1 MSNPD
6 DDLYDEQMEI
16 QMALEESGSNIPP
29 YPTTVD
35 GIQAMQERIT
45 YLERQILSIGL
56 HHVVGTVTEEELAK
70 CLKPVQARLRSA
82 QQRLADFRLQL
93 KAHN

>member
-1 MSNPD
+1 MSKPED
-6 DDLYDEQMEI
+6 VLYDEPMEI

-29 YPTTVD
+29 YPTTAA

-45 YLERQILSIGL
+45 YLERQILSVGL

-70 CLKPVQARLRSA
+70 HLKPVQARLRSA
-82 QQRLADFRLQL
+82 QQRLADFSLQL
-93 KAHN
+93 EAHN